1 MRFQRKYANSEVF
14 DPTKE
19 KRGQKEMDFDVSGF
33 IFCFVLCKL

>member
-19 KRGQKEMDFDVSGF
+19 KQKEMDFDVSGF
-33 IFCFVLCKL
+33 IFCFMQIMI